1 METKYAI
8 DGADGFV
15 KKRKEVL
22 NEFIKFVS
30 KILLKIS
37 LWLDSIFDISFCQD
51 LRQYILVC

>member
-30 KILLKIS
+30 KILLKIG
-37 LWLDSIFDISFCQD
+37 L
-51 LRQYILVC
+51 